1 MRFVDELK
9 SAVTPRAALLVIGVV
24 ALQLLFIASYVGALH
39 HPKPTDVAF
48 GVAAPAGAAERTMA
62 RLDALPGDPLDTRTV
77 RDAGQARAQIMER
90 EIDGALVVDPAGR
103 TDTLL
108 VASGGGAALSA
119 SLVKLVTEAL
129 APQDR
134 EVRTED
140 VAPASPE
147 DFEGLSSFYLVV
159 GWCVGGYLCA
169 SILAISAGARPANA
183 QRAVIRLGALAL
195 ASLAGGIG
203 GAVIIGPVLGALPGS
218 VFALWG
224 LGALVTF
231 AVGAATLALQ
241 GLTGIVGI
249 GLAILIVV
257 IAGNPSAG
265 GAFPSPMLP
274 PFWKA
279 IGPALPPG
287 AGTWVARSIA
297 YFHGNAV
304 TGPLLVLSAWAVAGS
319 GLTMLTAVRR
329 KPGAAATP
337 GAGSPDSGGGT
348 GAGTPD
354 SGAGGGG
361 GTGGGAG
368 MGGGTGTGTGT
379 GGGAGMGTGAG
390 TGGTGAGGAGAGGTG
405 RPGSGT

>member
-9 SAVTPRAALLVIGVV
+9 SAVTPRAALLVVGVV
-24 ALQLLFIASYVGALH
+24 VLQLLFITSYVGALH
-39 HPKPTDVAF
+39 DPEPTDVPF
-48 GVAAPAGAAERTMA
+48 GVAAPAANADRIVTELA
-62 RLDALPGDPLDTRTV
+62 DLPGAPLDPRTV
-77 RDAGQARAQIMER
+77 ADAGAARAQVLDR
-90 EIDGALVVDPAGR
+90 EIDGALIVDPDGR
-103 TDTLL
+103 SDTLL

-119 SLVKLVTEAL
+119 TLVKLVTEAL
-129 APQDR
+129 APQG
-134 EVRTED
+134 RTVETVD
-140 VAPASPE
+140 VAPASPD

-169 SILAISAGARPANA
+169 SILAISAGARPANPS
-183 QRAVIRLGALAL
+183 RAGIRLGALAL
-195 ASLAGGIG
+195 ASLVGGIG

-218 VFALWG
+218 VLALWG

-249 GLAILIVV
+249 GLAILLIV

-287 AGTWVARSIA
+287 AGTWTARSIA

-304 TGPLLVLSAWAVAGS
+304 TGPLLVLSAWA
-319 GLTMLTAVRR
+319 
-329 KPGAAATP
+329 
-337 GAGSPDSGGGT
+337 
-348 GAGTPD
+348 
-354 SGAGGGG
+354 
-361 GTGGGAG
+361 
-368 MGGGTGTGTGT
+368 
-379 GGGAGMGTGAG
+379 
-390 TGGTGAGGAGAGGTG
+390 AGGTALTVLTSLRRKSPPVG
-405 RPGSGT
+405 